1 MPELPDLEVFKRYV
15 DSTSLHQNIETI
27 EVKDGRVLGGV
38 SAGDLSVVSKARN
51 SSLRGVT
58 ASTCSWDWTT
68 DHGCCCTSG

>member
-27 EVKDGRVLGGV
+27 EVKDGRVLGG
-38 SAGDLSVVSKARN
+38 SR
-51 SSLRGVT
+51 LRGVT
-58 ASTCSWDWTT
+58 ASTSSWNWTT

>member
-38 SAGDLSVVSKARN
+38 PPAN
-51 SSLRGVT
+51 
-58 ASTCSWDWTT
+58 
-68 DHGCCCTSG
+68 